1 MLIPVNKPFAKNRSM
16 TYTVNKDGYRCPEWD
31 QIDWTISHL
40 LFGCSVVHGVGLED
54 DETLDTHLSKL
65 LKEPVINLGIGGSS
79 LPFILANTYKL
90 IDAGIKPK
98 SVILVEPEPSRVAL
112 FYKDKTEHIGSWVLT
127 QRSEDSKWYQT
138 WVKDNNAE
146 FYGYLASRSI
156 KTVWELLGIPF
167 VNTFQPLCPGEQDLP
182 GYVDSAKDGQHPGQK
197 TIKLWAEHI
206 ANKKARLSELL
217 G

>member
-1 MLIPVNKPFAKNRSM
+1 MLIPVNKPFAKNRST

-31 QIDWTISHL
+31 HIDWTNSHL

-54 DETLDTHLSKL
+54 GDTLDIQLSKL
-65 LKEPVINLGIGGSS
+65 LKEPVVNLGIGGGS

-112 FYKDKTEHIGSWVLT
+112 FYKDKTEHVGAWVLG
-127 QRSEDSKWYQT
+127 QGSGDSKWYQT

-146 FYGYLASRSI
+146 VYGYLASRGI
-156 KTVWELLGIPF
+156 RTAWEYLGVPF
-167 VNTFQPLCPGEQDLP
+167 INTFQPLCPGEQDLP
-182 GYVDSAKDGQHPGQK
+182 KYVDVASDNQHPGPK

-206 ANKKARLSELL
+206 VNKKARLGELL